1 MNKVAN
7 IYWSNPQ
14 PISVRNRA
22 KKNAKSATPQWFIF
36 TVVAS
41 LTFMLCLAINLR
53 AFSEMSEETQQFEQL
68 NFDINR
74 LNNENML
81 IQQDINS
88 LKTDKD
94 AIEREAKKIGLT
106 GPK

>member
-7 IYWSNPQ
+7 IYWNNPQ
-14 PISVRNRA
+14 PISTRNRA
-22 KKNAKSATPQWFIF
+22 KKNAKSTTPQWFVF

-53 AFSEMSEETQQFEQL
+53 AFSEMSQETEQFEQL

-94 AIEREAKKIGLT
+94 AIEREARKIGLSR
-106 GPK
+106 PK

>member
-7 IYWSNPQ
+7 IYWNNPQ
-14 PISVRNRA
+14 PLSMRKRA
-22 KKNAKSATPQWFIF
+22 KKNAKSATPQWFVF

-53 AFSEMSEETQQFEQL
+53 AFSEMSQETEQFEQL

-94 AIEREAKKIGLT
+94 AIEREARRIGLT